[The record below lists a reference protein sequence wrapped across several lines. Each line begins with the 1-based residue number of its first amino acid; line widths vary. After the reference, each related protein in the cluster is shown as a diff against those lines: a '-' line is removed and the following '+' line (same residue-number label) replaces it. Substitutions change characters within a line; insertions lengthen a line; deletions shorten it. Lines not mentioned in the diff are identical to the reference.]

1 MKRIKKISYVILASF
16 IICMIS
22 CANRVYVSYS
32 KEITLSSH
40 FKGLFHLGAAIN
52 EDIILGN
59 DQKSQTIVSSEFN
72 SITPENSLKWMFLQP
87 EPNRFN
93 FEVADKYVELGL
105 KNNMY
110 IVGHAL
116 VWHSQLADFMQI
128 VDAADEMQQY
138 VTNHVNTVVSRYRGK
153 IDAWDVVNEAFNED
167 GSLRKSVFYNNMG
180 EDYIEAVFKLAQKA
194 DPQADLIYNDYNVY
208 KPKKR
213 AGILKMV
220 KKFKSNGVKIDGV
233 GVQAHWDLKSP
244 SLYQIEQIIL
254 DVHAAGV
261 PVSFTELDI
270 SVLPNPWKMVGAE
283 VTQNFSQFEGD
294 PKMSPYPNKLPT
306 KVQKQLAK
314 RYHDIFKLFVKH
326 SDKITRVTF
335 WGVMDKHSWLNDWPI
350 KGRTNYP
357 LLFDRNYNPKPAYK
371 SVLEV
376 NTNQQN

>member
-153 IDAWDVVNEAFNED
+153 IDAWDVVNEAFDED

-326 SDKITRVTF
+326 SDKISRVTF

>member
-1 MKRIKKISYVILASF
+1 
-16 IICMIS
+16 MIS

-208 KPKKR
+208 KPEKR

-326 SDKITRVTF
+326 SDKISRVTF

>member
-326 SDKITRVTF
+326 SDKISRVTF

-376 NTNQQN
+376 NKNQQN

>member
-153 IDAWDVVNEAFNED
+153 IDAWDVVNEAFDED